1 MKRLRRHRYAHLLA
15 VCLLAF
21 ASARA
26 DIIILKSGE
35 KVDGKILSENDT
47 SITIQYQ
54 LTPKIKDTKVINKAD
69 IKELT
74 RFTAAQT
81 EIEERGLRK
90 LVPTRDLMTAP
101 EYEAIIQDQLRT
113 FVAKHGGTPEAK
125 EVEQIIATLS
135 DEKAK
140 VLSGQVKMEGKWV
153 DEGTAKR
160 DVYNIDAY
168 RVRLSMKAK
177 AEDTVAGHFT
187 EALREFDRLRQQYP
201 ASVQLIPAVGEA
213 LEILDKY
220 EKSLSGMSA
229 EHPVLKQQR
238 DTALKNAGPG
248 DQATKMAIEQEDR
261 NFKVVRDA
269 EAKAKVKWRTLYK
282 YDLASIQE
290 AMAAVA
296 KERQELK
303 NLDLAALRA
312 ENEALSAAIGHLA
325 TGNATEAEAAMA
337 GLKAN
342 RATLINKTE
351 FAKREKELTA
361 LQTKIKAEM
370 KAAKSAV
377 TTADATQP
385 AAEGDNP
392 LAEAMKAKAEAKKTK
407 TAEEKDKKAKA
418 EAAKAAANTVPA
430 PVEEPTLMEKI
441 NPYIPYVGGAVLV
454 VLILAMVMGKKKG
467 EEE

>member
-1 MKRLRRHRYAHLLA
+1 MKRRPHRFTHLIA
-15 VCLLAF
+15 ACLLASV
-21 ASARA
+21 SARA

-47 SITIQYQ
+47 SITVQYQ

-74 RFTAAQT
+74 RFTVAQT

-113 FVAKHGGTPEAK
+113 FVAKHGGSPEAK

-135 DEKAK
+135 DEKSK
-140 VLSGQVKMEGKWV
+140 VLSGQVKIEGKWV
-153 DEGTAKR
+153 DEATAKR

-168 RVRLSMKAK
+168 RVRIAMKAK
-177 AEDTVAGHFT
+177 AEDTAAGHFT
-187 EALREFDRLRQQYP
+187 EALREFDRLRLQYP

-229 EHPVLKQQR
+229 EYPVLKQQR
-238 DTALKNAGPG
+238 DAAIKNIGPN
-248 DQATKMAIEQEDR
+248 DQATKIAIEQEDR
-261 NFKVVRDA
+261 NFKAVRDA
-269 EAKAKVKWRTLYK
+269 EVKAKVKWRTLYK
-282 YDLASIQE
+282 YDLTSIQE
-290 AMAAVA
+290 AMAVVA

-303 NLDLAALRA
+303 TLDLAALRS
-312 ENEALSAAIGHLA
+312 ENETLSAAIGYLA
-325 TGNATEAEAAMA
+325 AGNATEAEAAIA

-361 LQTKIKAEM
+361 LQIKIKAQM

-377 TTADATQP
+377 TTGDATQP

-392 LAEAMKAKAEAKKTK
+392 LAEAMKAKTEAKKGK
-407 TAEEKDKKAKA
+407 NAEEKEKKAKA
-418 EAAKAAANTVPA
+418 DAAKAAESVAPA

-441 NPYIPYVGGAVLV
+441 NPYIPYIGGAVLI

-467 EEE
+467 DEE